1 MSIELKNVNSVYH
14 CAFLDRNHD
23 LYRCQQCREVITFL
37 HLYLHGGVLFVLSSW
52 VEKQYLNVL
61 IFTSLVTSENNIVL
75 LFFYYLGFPLTFL
88 FIRQE
93 LQIDTYKRGMS
104 IWARLPNHHTYL
116 TRLGNLMGLWCGVG
130 GAVKEDQY
138 NQVFQSWDFK
148 TPLGRKEVQKHAM
161 PVSAKF
167 RVAES
172 PRKKSFSFRLAPMSL
187 LLSLSLK
194 MCFLFPFHET
204 ESL

>member
-1 MSIELKNVNSVYH
+1 MYITVLSWIETMIYTAASSAGK
-14 CAFLDRNHD
+14 
-23 LYRCQQCREVITFL
+23 ITFL

-104 IWARLPNHHTYL
+104 L
-116 TRLGNLMGLWCGVG
+116 
-130 GAVKEDQY
+130 
-138 NQVFQSWDFK
+138 
-148 TPLGRKEVQKHAM
+148 
-161 PVSAKF
+161 
-167 RVAES
+167 
-172 PRKKSFSFRLAPMSL
+172 
-187 LLSLSLK
+187 
-194 MCFLFPFHET
+194 
-204 ESL
+204 